1 MSVRGRPLN
10 FNINR
15 ENGYS
20 DTSSSCNGKED
31 SATSMAALDKRM
43 ATMKQDFT
51 SALTKIS
58 SKENEKFNL
67 IFSILSELQ
76 QRQAQLEDSVRS
88 LKTQGTGGQATSAP
102 VVANQPDP
110 AATGNEAMQ
119 SYAVMQDGTQA
130 VFAPMVFVQQMP
142 QPMVMQFVGQAPVN
156 EDYSWSTDMQKPEQ
170 VMPVAAQMSPM
181 SDHNTM
187 SEVAD
192 MQPNE
197 QGQAPEA

>member
-1 MSVRGRPLN
+1 
-10 FNINR
+10 
-15 ENGYS
+15 
-20 DTSSSCNGKED
+20 
-31 SATSMAALDKRM
+31 
-43 ATMKQDFT
+43 MKQDFT